1 MPLPLLLIIYAPF
14 RNCSILAHACRSC
27 VRRVRMPCR
36 IHLAKIKLDKPLDF
50 YAPRLAALTPGFS
63 GADIANVVN
72 EAALVAARRTADS
85 VALDDFEAAA
95 DRVIA
100 GLEKRN
106 KVVSPEERRTVA
118 YHEAGHAVRPLQT
131 RTPAVGRPARLR

>member
-1 MPLPLLLIIYAPF
+1 M
-14 RNCSILAHACRSC
+14 
-27 VRRVRMPCR
+27 
-36 IHLAKIKLDKPLDF
+36 
-50 YAPRLAALTPGFS
+50 
-63 GADIANVVN
+63 
-72 EAALVAARRTADS
+72 AARHNKDA

-118 YHEAGHAVRPLQT
+118 YHEAGHAVCPQSHALL
-131 RTPAVGRPARLR
+131 P